1 MSLTTALGIAQ
12 RSILSTSRQT
22 SVVSQNI
29 SNVQNPDYSRRS
41 AVLVS
46 TAPGARTIEIQ
57 RATNVALFKNN
68 LAAIS
73 SHAGQST
80 LLSGIE
86 NLTLHVNGVEN
97 GRSASTLIGK
107 LQQALQSFGTTPSN
121 ENLGENVVE
130 QARQLA
136 KSLNE
141 GSTAIQQARGQLDK
155 DIKTSVASL
164 NDMLARFEQVNKAV
178 MQATQAGT
186 DASDALDQRDALLKQ
201 ISEIVPIST
210 ITRGNNDMVVT
221 TAGGV
226 TLFEAVPRK
235 VTFEPIQSYAAT
247 TTGNAIYVDGVPL
260 VAGTGANT
268 DAGGSLA
275 AMVQMRDSVA
285 PSMQA
290 QLDEIARGLISSFA
304 ETDPTNAGS
313 VPPLAGLFTWPGGP
327 GLPADG
333 TVSPGLAGAIQVN
346 PLVDSTAGG
355 DVRLLRDGG
364 INGSGYIYN
373 TSSGASFADLIYKYS
388 EALDKPMVFDPA
400 AGIGTD
406 ASVTDYAGSS
416 ISWLELSRQQA
427 SEASEAKSS
436 LLVRTSQALS
446 NETGVNMDEEMARLL
461 ELEHAYQASA
471 RLIKAVDDMLS
482 TLLDSV
488 R

>member
-12 RSILSTSRQT
+12 RSLLSTSRQT

-46 TAPGARTIEIQ
+46 SAPGARTIEIQ

-68 LAAIS
+68 LAALS
-73 SHAGQST
+73 SHAAQST
-80 LLSGIE
+80 LLSGID

-97 GRSASTLIGK
+97 GRSASTLIGQ
-107 LQQALQSFGTTPSN
+107 LQQALQSYGTTPSN
-121 ENLGENVVE
+121 ENLGENAVE
-130 QARQLA
+130 AARQLSKA
-136 KSLNE
+136 LNE
-141 GSTAIQQARGQLDK
+141 GSAAIQQTRAQLDK
-155 DIKTSVASL
+155 DIKTSVAAL
-164 NDMLARFEQVNKAV
+164 NDLLSQFEQVNKAIIH
-178 MQATQAGT
+178 ATGAGS
-186 DASDALDQRDALLKQ
+186 DASDSLDQRDALLKK

-210 ITRGNNDMVVT
+210 ITRSNNDMVVT
-221 TAGGV
+221 TASGV

-235 VTFEPIQSYAAT
+235 VTFQPIQAYSAA

-260 VAGTGANT
+260 VAGSGANT

-275 AMVQMRDSVA
+275 AMVQLRDSVTT
-285 PSMQA
+285 SMQS
-290 QLDEIARGLISSFA
+290 QLDEIARGLIVSFA
-304 ETDPTNAGS
+304 ETDPTGAGS

-327 GLPADG
+327 ALPPDG
-333 TVSPGLAGAIQVN
+333 TVSPGLAGSIQVN
-346 PLVDSTAGG
+346 PQLDSTVGG

-364 INGSGYIYN
+364 INGGAYIVN
-373 TSSGASFADLIYKYS
+373 TSGGASFADLLNRYS
-388 EALDKPMVFDPA
+388 EELDKPMVFDAA
-400 AGIGTD
+400 AGIGTE
-406 ASVTDYAGSS
+406 ASVTDYAGSA

-427 SEASEAKSS
+427 SDAAESKNS

-471 RLIKAVDDMLS
+471 RLIQAVDEMLS
-482 TLLDSV
+482 TLLASV
-488 R
+488 K

>member
-22 SVVSQNI
+22 SIVSQNI

-46 TAPGARTIEIQ
+46 TAPGARTVEIQ

-68 LAAIS
+68 LAALS

-136 KSLNE
+136 KALNE
-141 GSTAIQQARGQLDK
+141 GSAAIQQTRAQLDK

-164 NDMLARFEQVNKAV
+164 NDLLGRFEQANKAV
-178 MQATQAGT
+178 MHATQAGN

-221 TAGGV
+221 TASGV

-235 VTFEPIQSYAAT
+235 VTFEPIPSYSAT
-247 TTGNAIYVDGVPL
+247 TSGNAIYVDGVPL
-260 VAGTGANT
+260 VAGSGANT
-268 DAGGSLA
+268 DAAGSLA
-275 AMVQMRDSVA
+275 AMLQMRDSVA

-304 ETDPTNAGS
+304 ETDPTGAGS
-313 VPPLAGLFTWPGGP
+313 VPPLTGLFTWPGGP
-327 GLPADG
+327 ALPADG

-346 PLVDSTAGG
+346 PLIDSTAGG
-355 DVRLLRDGG
+355 DVTLLRDGG
-364 INGSGYIYN
+364 INGSGYVYN
-373 TSSGASFADLIYKYS
+373 TSGGASFADLIYKYS
-388 EALDKPMVFDPA
+388 EALDAPMTFDAA
-400 AGIGTD
+400 AGIGTE

-416 ISWLELSRQQA
+416 ISWLELARQQA
-427 SEASEAKSS
+427 SEAAESKSS

-471 RLIKAVDDMLS
+471 RLIQAVDEMLS
-482 TLLDSV
+482 TLLEAV